1 MIVNR
6 RCHLWMAF
14 VRRTRT
20 HTALGFGTGYGGGGG
35 GGGDWWPRRPSGRW
49 RRADKASVSP
59 QTCTDRVLW
68 SRKLFSTVS
77 SYRSRSDRISI
88 SFSNMNSAT
97 AVLLACAVT
106 IVTGSGNLQVVNEW
120 TLLQYDVP
128 FNYPNADSY
137 KPEVTISTGIEI
149 G

>member
-1 MIVNR
+1 
-6 RCHLWMAF
+6 MAF
-14 VRRTRT
+14 IRRTRT
-20 HTALGFGTGYGGGGG
+20 YTTLGFGTGSG
-35 GGGDWWPRRPSGRW
+35 GGGDWCPRRLSGRW
-49 RRADKASVSP
+49 RRADKTSVTP
-59 QTCTDRVLW
+59 QTCTDQVFW
-68 SRKLFSTVS
+68 SRKFFFNRST
-77 SYRSRSDRISI
+77 YTSRSDRISI
-88 SFSNMNSAT
+88 SFSNMISAT

-106 IVTGSGNLQVVNEW
+106 IVTCAGNLQTVNEW